1 MLINI
6 KDIEL
11 VSIEWKNYI
20 FTVYATLMKIME
32 KKSGKVFLISLI
44 IAIFMIMSTIS
55 GLTVNLDKK
64 VSNKVNT
71 SVTPLSSELL
81 KPSKNFQNSM
91 GVNPLNYY
99 SSEPAPMGL
108 ADYGVINPGLFETT
122 YAYNTTSFLGGA
134 SINSL
139 STGSNNTTIN
149 QQMTF
154 QFNINLA
161 FYNGAALY
169 VYWVQDVAFVN
180 TSNNQIYFIDN
191 IWNMSSSSA
200 NMQNST
206 FTGNGTIGDSSGTY
220 FYYAYANSS
229 LPGNFVNLKY
239 PSSVQ
244 FMMNSTVKN
253 GVPEVN
259 FMYNDGYGWQT
270 YDNVLFSFVT
280 NLSGDLGF
288 VVDGQTTEP
297 DGYSPYDA
305 ELTLGGPG
313 GGSSTTD
320 VQSNVNLTIQYWNG
334 HNYQEISNAFNFGS
348 HTAETIGNVISN
360 SYYFRY
366 TGNLFEEV
374 TAGSGGSLQQVYTSS
389 DISLLN
395 ISMPLTTGTVYVNG
409 GAHSFVGGNI
419 NLTLGPGSYQVE
431 IYSNSLLY
439 KSLTV
444 NLTAGEYLPL
454 EVSESFVT
462 FTATGLPQG
471 TVWWVNFTGHSYSSS
486 TNTISFYESNGTYS
500 YTLSTDDKNYMPSV
514 PSGAFVVDG
523 NKVSQSAVFVPVLYN
538 VTFKETG
545 LPSGMS
551 WSVALG
557 STTHSS
563 TNSTVSFKEMNGT
576 YRFTV
581 SNLTLYYTNDYSF
594 TTTINGKNVTETVDF
609 LHYAY
614 ITGTLSP
621 GNATLKINDKTV
633 SVNGGVF
640 NISVVAGNYTVTA
653 SENGYTSYS
662 NNVTLSAGGVKA
674 LNITLKSNSH
684 TSSNPLSP
692 ELEYIAIGVIVLVIA
707 GAGGIGFVRMRRK

>member
-1 MLINI
+1 
-6 KDIEL
+6 
-11 VSIEWKNYI
+11 
-20 FTVYATLMKIME
+20 MKIIE

-44 IAIFMIMSTIS
+44 IAIFMIMSAIS
-55 GLTVNLDKK
+55 GLTVSLDKK
-64 VSNKVNT
+64 VSNQVNT
-71 SVTPLSSELL
+71 STTSLSSKLL
-81 KPSKNFQNSM
+81 MPGKSIQNSM

-99 SSEPAPMGL
+99 SNEPAPMGL

-134 SINSL
+134 NINSL

-161 FYNGAALY
+161 FENGASLY

-180 TSNNQIYFIDN
+180 TSTNQIFFIDN
-191 IWNMSSSSA
+191 IWNMSAPSA

-220 FYYAYANSS
+220 FYYDFANSS

-239 PSSVQ
+239 PSNVQ
-244 FMMNSTVKN
+244 FMMNSTVN
-253 GVPEVN
+253 GGVPQVN
-259 FMYNDGYGWQT
+259 FMYNDGYGWVT
-270 YDNVLFSFVT
+270 YDNVLFSFVN

-360 SYYFRY
+360 SYYFTY

-395 ISMPLTTGTVYVNG
+395 ISMPLSSGTVYVNG
-409 GAHSFVGGNI
+409 NAHSFVGGNI

-439 KSLTV
+439 KSMTV

-454 EVSESFVT
+454 EVSESLVT
-462 FTATGLPQG
+462 FTATGLPQN
-471 TVWWVNFTGHSYSSS
+471 TVWWVNLTGQSHSSS
-486 TNTISFYESNGTYS
+486 TSTISFYESNGTYS
-500 YTLSTDDKNYMPSV
+500 YTLSTNDKNYMPGN
-514 PSGAFVVDG
+514 SGGVFVVDG
-523 NKVSQSAVFVPVLYN
+523 KTVSESAVFVPVLYN
-538 VTFKETG
+538 VSLKEVG

-551 WSVALG
+551 WSVSSG

-563 TNSTVSFKEMNGT
+563 TNSTISFKEMNGT

-581 SNLTLYYTNDYSF
+581 SNLTLYYSNESF
-594 TTTINGKNVTETVDF
+594 QIVVNGKNVTETVHF

-621 GNATLKINDKTV
+621 GSASLKINGKTV
-633 SVNGGVF
+633 SVSGGKF

-653 SENGYTSYS
+653 SESGYSTYSY
-662 NNVTLSAGGVKA
+662 NVTLSAGGVKT
-674 LNITLKSNSH
+674 LNITLKSNSSP
-684 TSSNPLSP
+684 SSNPISP

-707 GAGGIGFVRMRRK
+707 GAGGIGFVRMRRR